1 MSYMKI
7 DVQLIFQNNIKFVEY
22 SRSGVVYYTESLD
35 ELYELKKLG
44 WKFNAC
50 NAGYRIIPPSVTVC
64 DITECKKIEQYKNII
79 LNLAYFT
86 FLKKLKEKHKLEDYI
101 CRVLKNNEVYYKNFS
116 FHVSYSPILEA
127 EIKIEGV
134 DQRLYRLKE
143 DMLVEFMNQDDY
155 EYAYLLS
162 KKQISINKMY
172 IKEKENN
179 PKILSFY
186 ETLMQKNSI
195 VKPVNIPFEH
205 YQIDTSVLETLEY
218 DIMLFIPYGCYKFIN
233 LFINKNNYQKV
244 MFWEVHI
251 DQSKPNIHKLYAK
264 EIRGRRILILDSVYS
279 GKTLLYIKKMIEK
292 MGGIPIVLGIYPKS
306 KSVINILDYVLLINK
321 VYKTDELDLDDS
333 KFFEHI
339 YTNSCKGM
347 MKDDKKDSKT
357 SKVSN

>member
-1 MSYMKI
+1 MKI
-7 DVQLIFQNNIKFVEY
+7 DAQLIFQSNIKFVEY

-44 WKFNAC
+44 WKFNIC
-50 NAGYRIIPPSVTVC
+50 NGGYRIVPPSVTIC

-86 FLKKLKEKHKLEDYI
+86 FLRKLKEKNKLEDYI
-101 CRVLKNNEVYYKNFS
+101 YHVLKNNELYYKNFS

-134 DQRLYRLKE
+134 DQRLYRLKK
-143 DMLVEFMNQDDY
+143 DMLVEFMNQEDY
-155 EYAYLLS
+155 EDAYLLS
-162 KKQISINKMY
+162 KRKISTNKMY
-172 IKEKENN
+172 MRKKEND
-179 PKILSFY
+179 PKIVGFY
-186 ETLMQKNSI
+186 ETLMKKNSI
-195 VKPVNIPFEH
+195 VRSVNIPFEH
-205 YQIDTSVLETLEY
+205 YQIDMSILENLEY

-251 DQSKPNIHKLYAK
+251 DQSKPNIHKLYDK

-279 GKTLLYIKKMIEK
+279 GKTLLYIKKVIEK

-306 KSVINILDYVLLINK
+306 KSVINILDYVLLINR
-321 VYKTDELDLDDS
+321 VYKTDELDLEDS

-339 YTNSCKGM
+339 YINSCKEM
-347 MKDDKKDSKT
+347 MKDDKDNSKT